1 MTACRAKD
9 PGHRPSSAIVVRQTA
24 ELLGEQATQV
34 LGDVHDR
41 LADVPNLIAEQWP
54 PPTVEAP
61 ACPPPP

>member
-1 MTACRAKD
+1 MTACLAKD
-9 PGHRPSSAIVVRQTA
+9 TGHRPSFAVVARQTA

-41 LADVPNLIAEQWP
+41 LTGGPNLIAEQWH